1 MIQRLLVV
9 SGRELFLRPLLVL
22 ADYVLRLLSLPGR
35 CVRQKIC
42 EEDPLL
48 RKPTVAIVGGSFAG
62 LQAQRALSDAFDVT
76 LIDLK
81 DYFEYT
87 PGVLRC
93 FVEPGHLRR
102 LTTPLPRRRNRLLL
116 AEVLEVTPSAV
127 RLRHAGASEEALLEF
142 DFLLLGCGSTYA
154 GPIKPSASEPSV
166 EARQQ
171 CWEAAARRLS
181 QAESVLV
188 LGGGPVGVELAAEI
202 AAAYPRGK
210 HGKRVTLLSRG
221 GALCGAMP
229 ARVGRTC
236 ARWLERRGVE
246 LLFHATVERTD
257 APHGSQQ
264 PSVTLSDGR
273 VLRADVVYDCTGG
286 KPNSDVVRANAQLCA
301 QLDAKGRLLV
311 NDALQV
317 SGAPRVYGLGDV
329 MRHAASDEAK
339 LGHTAELNAHLAA
352 DNVLRQSK
360 GHELLRYPEGAVG
373 GPSSPKIFCVSLG
386 PHDGVVAFNSLVVGG
401 GVISGAV
408 VATLKW
414 MLEWTK
420 VAACAER
427 PVGLLFWRVADA
439 TSNFLTRRGIIP
451 LPATTA
457 AEPAAAAGA
466 P

>member
-1 MIQRLLVV
+1 MLQRLLVLT
-9 SGRELFLRPLLVL
+9 GRELFLRPLLVL
-22 ADYVLRLLSLPGR
+22 ADCVLRLLSVPGR

-93 FVEPGHLRR
+93 FVEPSHLRS

-127 RLRHAGASEEALLEF
+127 RLRHSGASEEALLEF
-142 DFLLLGCGSTYA
+142 DFLLLGCGSCYP
-154 GPIKPSASEPSV
+154 GPIKPSASEPTV
-166 EARQQ
+166 ETRRQ
-171 CWEAAARRLS
+171 CWEAAARQLS

-210 HGKRVTLLSRG
+210 RVTLLSRG
-221 GALCGAMP
+221 GTLCGAMP

-246 LLFHATVERTD
+246 LIFGATVEKADD
-257 APHGSQQ
+257 APHGSQ

-273 VLRADVVYDCTGG
+273 VLRADVVYECTGG
-286 KPNSDVVRANAQLCA
+286 APNSAMLRANAQLGG

-317 SGAPRVYGLGDV
+317 AGAPRVYGLGDV
-329 MRHAASDEAK
+329 MRHATSNEAK

-352 DNVLRQSK
+352 DNVHRQSR
-360 GHELLRYPEGAVG
+360 GHELLRYPDGVVG
-373 GPSSPKIFCVSLG
+373 GPHSPRIFCVSLG
-386 PHDGVVAFNSLVVGG
+386 PYSGVVAFNALVVGG
-401 GVISGAV
+401 GVVSGAL
-408 VATLKW
+408 VALLKW
-414 MLEWTK
+414 LLEWTK

-439 TSNFLTRRGIIP
+439 TSNWLTRSGIIP
-451 LPATTA
+451 LPAATT
-457 AEPAAAAGA
+457 EPAPAAGA